1 MDLKKQWQFAD
12 FVTVI
17 AKINIE
23 YLEGRA
29 TAEKS
34 MLAISTVI
42 VEMSDSLARLNSK

>member
-1 MDLKKQWQFAD
+1 LKKQWQFAD

-34 MLAISTVI
+34 MLAISAVI
-42 VEMSDSLARLNSK
+42 AKMSDSLGRLNSK